1 MTVSPAV
8 ETIGASAF
16 AGNSKL
22 SNITMGYQ
30 VKTIGEKAFDGAPAQ
45 TVSITAQVPPTAPN
59 NTFSSYT
66 GKLWLQ
72 DPGDESVMLAY
83 LDAYTC
89 WDRFESYAL
98 IAPEKVVCDVAS
110 FNGKPGDTF
119 TLSPKFTP
127 ENTTLKKVFWRS
139 TNPDIATVDADGVVT
154 LRGGKEVAS
163 RAAESCQIIGET
175 LYADVPAIEVA
186 VSNAGG
192 SGATGP
198 GDEPGT
204 GDDDDPNTSG
214 INEIDYQADYE
225 VYNLGGVKVGNSV
238 EGLEHGF
245 YIVRQGATAKK
256 IAIK

>member
-22 SNITMGYQ
+22 STITMGYL
-30 VKTIGEKAFDGAPAQ
+30 VKSIGEKAFDGAPAQ

-72 DPGDESVMLAY
+72 DPGDDSVMNAY
-83 LDAYTC
+83 YDAYTC

-98 IAPEKVVCDVAS
+98 IAPEKVESDITS
-110 FNGKPGDTF
+110 YSGKPGETF
-119 TLSPKFTP
+119 KVAAKYTP
-127 ENTTLKKVFWRS
+127 ENTTLKQVFWRS
-139 TNPDIATVDADGVVT
+139 TNPDVATVDADGVVT

-163 RAAESCQIIGET
+163 RALENCQIIGET
-175 LYADVPAIEVA
+175 LYADVPAIEIA

-198 GDEPGT
+198 GT
-204 GDDDDPNTSG
+204 GDDDPGSSG
-214 INEIDYQADYE
+214 INEIDYQAEYE
-225 VYNLGGVKVGNSV
+225 VYNLSGVKVGDSI

-245 YIVRQGATAKK
+245 YIIRQGATAKK
-256 IAIK
+256 VAVK